1 MQNWRGREKK
11 GDRVIN
17 EAKAPCSV
25 GIQYRKER
33 KERDEQHQQPYR
45 VPSIVKL
52 AVRVRAENTGA
63 DSGQGFGFKELEA
76 LLQRVVDRDFAVPA
90 NDPHAAVTEDAVSR
104 GTILPREGRRHTI
117 RPPGCHLR
125 QS

>member
-1 MQNWRGREKK
+1 M
-11 GDRVIN
+11 IN

-33 KERDEQHQQPYR
+33 KERKKRDEQHQQPYR
-45 VPSIVKL
+45 VPSIVKF
-52 AVRVRAENTGA
+52 AVRVRAENIGA
-63 DSGQGFGFKELEA
+63 DSGQGFGLEELEA
-76 LLQRVVDRDFAVPA
+76 LLQRVVDRNLTVPT

-104 GTILPREGRRHTI
+104 GTIFLREGRRHTI

-125 QS
+125 